1 MGDNAHSSSQLDLRE
16 ASISA
21 PPPIVLLENLTKRYQ
36 QGSTWSKA
44 LSRISLSVSRGT
56 IQGIIGFSGAG
67 KTTLLRCI
75 SRLEHPDEGRVLI
88 DGADLANMNGQE
100 LRSAR
105 RRLGV
110 VFQQFHLLRSRTVA
124 QNIAL
129 PLELAGAS
137 SEAIAD
143 RVSELLAWFGLETK
157 GDRYPSQLSGGQ
169 QQRVAIA
176 RALATK
182 PAVLLSDE
190 STSALDP
197 ETTASVLELL
207 RRVRDELGVTIILI
221 THELSAARAICDRV
235 AVLDQGAIV
244 EEGPVE
250 QVLLRPAS
258 RTTQRLL
265 GSNVGLEHLAE
276 YLGGRAAHPGSVFL
290 ELQFLGAST
299 TSPVLSALVR
309 TFDVTINILRA
320 DIGQLNRS
328 AYGFLLVEFGGTTG
342 SLEQSIGFLE
352 AHGVVVT
359 QIDPWSEAE
368 TTRRPE

>member
-1 MGDNAHSSSQLDLRE
+1 MPDDARPLSPFDHRE
-16 ASISA
+16 VAA
-21 PPPIVLLENLTKRYQ
+21 LTPPPAVLLENLTKRYR
-36 QGSTWSKA
+36 QGSNWSHA
-44 LSRISLSVSRGT
+44 LSGISLSVSKGT

-75 SRLEHPDEGRVLI
+75 SRLELPDEGRVLI
-88 DGADLANMNGQE
+88 DGADLANMNGPQ

-110 VFQQFHLLRSRTVA
+110 VFQQLHLFRSRTVA

-137 SEAIAD
+137 PEAIGE
-143 RVSELLAWFGLETK
+143 RVTELLTWFGLETK
-157 GDRYPSQLSGGQ
+157 GDNYPSQLSGGQ

-190 STSALDP
+190 PTSALDP

-207 RRVRDELGVTIILI
+207 RRVRDELGVTILLI
-221 THELSAARAICDRV
+221 THELSAVRSICDRV
-235 AVLDQGAIV
+235 AVLDQGTIV

-250 QVLLRPAS
+250 DVLLRPAS

-265 GSNVGLEHLAE
+265 GRNLGVEHLADH
-276 YLGGRAAHPGSVFL
+276 LGGRAAHPESIFL
-290 ELQFLGAST
+290 ELQFLGQSV
-299 TSPVLSALVR
+299 TSPVFSALVR
-309 TFDVTINILRA
+309 AIDVTVNILRA
-320 DIGQLNRS
+320 DIGALNRS
-328 AYGFLLVEFGGTTG
+328 TYGLLIIELRGAPGT
-342 SLEQSIGFLE
+342 LEQSIGFLE
-352 AHGVVVT
+352 AHGAIVT

-368 TTRRPE
+368 AKERSE

>member
-1 MGDNAHSSSQLDLRE
+1 MPDDARPLSPFDHR
-16 ASISA
+16 AIA
-21 PPPIVLLENLTKRYQ
+21 APTPPPAVLLENLTKRYR
-36 QGSTWSKA
+36 QGSNWSHA
-44 LSRISLSVSRGT
+44 LSGISLSVSKGT

-75 SRLEHPDEGRVLI
+75 SRLELPDEGRVLI
-88 DGADLANMNGQE
+88 DGADLANMNGQQ

-110 VFQQFHLLRSRTVA
+110 VFQQLHLFRSRTVA

-137 SEAIAD
+137 PEAIHE
-143 RVSELLAWFGLETK
+143 RVTELLTWFGLETK
-157 GDRYPSQLSGGQ
+157 GGNYPSQLSGGQ

-190 STSALDP
+190 PTSALDP

-207 RRVRDELGVTIILI
+207 RRVRDELGVTILLI
-221 THELSAARAICDRV
+221 THELNAVRSICDRV
-235 AVLDQGAIV
+235 AVLDQGTIV

-250 QVLLRPAS
+250 DVLLRPTS

-265 GSNVGLEHLAE
+265 GRNLGVEHLAE
-276 YLGGRAAHPGSVFL
+276 HLGGREAHPESIFL
-290 ELQFLGAST
+290 ELQFLGQSVT
-299 TSPVLSALVR
+299 NPVLSALVR
-309 TFDVTINILRA
+309 TIDVTVNILRA
-320 DIGQLNRS
+320 DIGALNRS
-328 AYGFLLVEFGGTTG
+328 TYGLLIIELHGAPGT
-342 SLEQSIGFLE
+342 LEQSIAFLE
-352 AHGVVVT
+352 AHGAIVT
-359 QIDPWSEAE
+359 QIDPWAEAE
-368 TTRRPE
+368 TKERPE

>member
-1 MGDNAHSSSQLDLRE
+1 MGDNPNLFSQLEPRAVSDLT
-16 ASISA
+16 
-21 PPPIVLLENLTKRYQ
+21 PPPIVLLENLTKRYR
-36 QGSTWSKA
+36 QGATWSNA
-44 LSRISLSVSRGT
+44 LSRISLSVSKGT

-67 KTTLLRCI
+67 KTTLLRCV
-75 SRLEHPDEGRVLI
+75 SRLELPDEGRVLI
-88 DGADLANMNGQE
+88 DGADLASMDGPQ

-124 QNIAL
+124 QNVAL
-129 PLELAGAS
+129 PLEIAGVS
-137 SEAIAD
+137 QEAIEE
-143 RVSELLAWFGLETK
+143 RVTELLAWFGLETK
-157 GDRYPSQLSGGQ
+157 VDHYPSQLSGGQ

-190 STSALDP
+190 PTSALDP

-207 RRVRDELGVTIILI
+207 RRVRDELGVTILLI
-221 THELSAARAICDRV
+221 THELSAVRAICDRV
-235 AVLDQGAIV
+235 AVLDQGTIV

-265 GSNVGLEHLAE
+265 GRNFGLDQLAG
-276 YLGGRAAHPGSVFL
+276 YLGGRAAHPEAVFL
-290 ELQFLGAST
+290 ELQFLGASAT
-299 TSPVLSALVR
+299 THVLSTLVR
-309 TFDVTINILRA
+309 TFDVTVNILRA
-320 DIGQLNRS
+320 DIGELNRS
-328 AYGFLLVEFGGTTG
+328 SYGFLVVELGGATG
-342 SLEQSIGFLE
+342 VIEQSIGFLE
-352 AHGVVVT
+352 AHGAVVT

-368 TTRRPE
+368 TTGRPQ

>member
-1 MGDNAHSSSQLDLRE
+1 MPDDTSPLPPLDPRG
-16 ASISA
+16 ASVPI
-21 PPPIVLLENLTKRYQ
+21 PPPVVLLENLSKRYQ
-36 QGSTWSKA
+36 KGANGLNA
-44 LSRISLSVSRGT
+44 LSCISLSVAKGT

-75 SRLEHPDEGRVLI
+75 SRLELPDEGRVLI
-88 DGADLANMNGQE
+88 DGSDLAKMNGQQ

-110 VFQQFHLLRSRTVA
+110 VFQQLHLLRSRTVA

-129 PLELAGAS
+129 PLELAGS
-137 SEAIAD
+137 GPEAIAG
-143 RVSELLAWFGLETK
+143 RVTELLAWFGLETK
-157 GDRYPSQLSGGQ
+157 ADDYPSQLSGGQ

-190 STSALDP
+190 PTSALDP

-207 RRVRDELGVTIILI
+207 RRVRDELGVTILLI
-221 THELSAARAICDRV
+221 THELNAVRAICDRV
-235 AVLDQGAIV
+235 AVLDQGSIV

-265 GSNVGLEHLAE
+265 GRNAGLEHLAG
-276 YLGGRAAHPGSVFL
+276 YLGGKAGHPESVFL
-290 ELQFLGAST
+290 ELQFLGESA
-299 TSPVLSALVR
+299 TSHVLSALVR
-309 TFDVTINILRA
+309 TFDVTLNILRA
-320 DIGQLNRS
+320 DIGELNRS
-328 AYGFLLVEFGGTTG
+328 AYGFLLVELGGTTG
-342 SLEQSIGFLE
+342 TVEQSIGFLE
-352 AHGVVVT
+352 AHGAVVT
-359 QIDPWSEAE
+359 PVNPWSETE
-368 TTRRPE
+368 TTGRPE

>member
-1 MGDNAHSSSQLDLRE
+1 MPDDARPFPQLDHRE
-16 ASISA
+16 VSVS
-21 PPPIVLLENLTKRYQ
+21 PPPAVLLENLTKRYQ
-36 QGSTWSKA
+36 RGTNWSNA
-44 LSRISLSVSRGT
+44 LSRISLSVPKGT

-75 SRLEHPDEGRVLI
+75 SRLELPDEGRVLI

-110 VFQQFHLLRSRTVA
+110 VFQQLHLLRSRTVA

-129 PLELAGAS
+129 PLELAGS
-137 SEAIAD
+137 SPEAIAE
-143 RVSELLAWFGLETK
+143 RVTELLAWFGLETK
-157 GDRYPSQLSGGQ
+157 ADDYPSQLSGGQ

-190 STSALDP
+190 PTSALDP

-207 RRVRDELGVTIILI
+207 RRVRDELGVTILLI
-221 THELSAARAICDRV
+221 THELSAVRAICDRV

-265 GSNVGLEHLAE
+265 GRNFGLEDLAG
-276 YLGGRAAHPGSVFL
+276 YLGGKAAHPESVFL
-290 ELQFLGAST
+290 ELQFLGESA
-299 TSPVLSALVR
+299 TSHVLSALVR
-309 TFDVTINILRA
+309 TFDVTMDILRA
-320 DIGQLNRS
+320 DIGELNRS
-328 AYGFLLVEFGGTTG
+328 AYGFLVVELGGTREI
-342 SLEQSIGFLE
+342 LEQGIGFLK
-352 AHGVVVT
+352 AHGAVVT

-368 TTRRPE
+368 TIGRPE